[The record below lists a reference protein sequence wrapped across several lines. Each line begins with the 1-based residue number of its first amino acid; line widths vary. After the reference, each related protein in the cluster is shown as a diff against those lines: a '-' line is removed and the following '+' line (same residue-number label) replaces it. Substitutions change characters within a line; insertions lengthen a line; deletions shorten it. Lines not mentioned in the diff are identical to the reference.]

1 MAQENEQL
9 EEAFASDDMVTVCW
23 EPACHMHRLYYWPEE
38 KWVEH
43 NKKNNYAKYTHSI
56 CDYHYQQY
64 HEEIEQ
70 MIADK
75 DVGPTVETERSL
87 MVQAA

>member
-43 NKKNNYAKYTHSI
+43 NKKTITPNIPIVSATTTTSSTTRKSNK
-56 CDYHYQQY
+56 
-64 HEEIEQ
+64 
-70 MIADK
+70 
-75 DVGPTVETERSL
+75 
-87 MVQAA
+87 